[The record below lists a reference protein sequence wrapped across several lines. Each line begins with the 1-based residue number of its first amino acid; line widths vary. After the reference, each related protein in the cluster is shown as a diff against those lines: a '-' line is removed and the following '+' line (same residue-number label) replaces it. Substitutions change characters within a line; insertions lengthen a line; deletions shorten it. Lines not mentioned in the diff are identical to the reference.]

1 MNTTDGDTFFA
12 TLENALL
19 LARRLSMPLSAAAAA
34 AAAGK
39 DKAKKN
45 VRGNAKN
52 NDKEEVR
59 EVNGMFIFRSIHHN
73 NGYRYGVNR
82 VNSRS

>member
-19 LARRLSMPLSAAAAA
+19 LARRLSMPLSSAPAAAADKD
-34 AAAGK
+34 K
-39 DKAKKN
+39 DKAKKK

-52 NDKEEVR
+52 NDKEGAR
-59 EVNGMFIFRSIHHN
+59 EVNGMFIFPVDS
-73 NGYRYGVNR
+73 
-82 VNSRS
+82 SQQWL